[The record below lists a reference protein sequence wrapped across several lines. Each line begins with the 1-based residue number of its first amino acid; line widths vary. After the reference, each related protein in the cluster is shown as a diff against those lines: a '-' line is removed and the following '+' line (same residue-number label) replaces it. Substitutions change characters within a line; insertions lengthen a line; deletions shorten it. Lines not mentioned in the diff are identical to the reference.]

1 MICIQVS
8 VAPKSEVLFVCLFV
22 FSIVQPYIQKVGVK
36 WGRPEIEIERG

>member
-8 VAPKSEVLFVCLFV
+8 LAPKSEVVFV

-36 WGRPEIEIERG
+36 WGRPETEIERR